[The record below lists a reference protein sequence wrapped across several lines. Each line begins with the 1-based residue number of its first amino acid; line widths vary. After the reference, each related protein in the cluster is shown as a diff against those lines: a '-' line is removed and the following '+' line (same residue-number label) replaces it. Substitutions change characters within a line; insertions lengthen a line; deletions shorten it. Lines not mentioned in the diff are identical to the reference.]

1 MNMVKKQQQQQRKT
15 TPEIFFEIYCL
26 SKELSI
32 HLWVISGNLE
42 DAQWAR
48 HPENTVASERSG
60 PSTQPW
66 ASRKPSSTERPGKT
80 CSPLIS
86 GGSSVKWEQSAVK
99 MNIMY
104 GKHKVCNKHPKNLQ
118 MIMIPP
124 FPLTTWSRKKAG
136 GRRPPLWRVKHLF
149 QQSSVLSEEVYTLC
163 YFLLNKK
170 YFPTYI
176 YFVMCYSMKTNSTSF
191 IKSVVGSNQSI
202 DVYACAS

>member
-1 MNMVKKQQQQQRKT
+1 MVKKQQQQQQRKT

-48 HPENTVASERSG
+48 HPENMVASERSR
-60 PSTQPW
+60 PSTQPR
-66 ASRKPSSTERPGKT
+66 ASRKPSSTEQPGNK
-80 CSPLIS
+80 CSPLIL

-104 GKHKVCNKHPKNLQ
+104 GKHKVCNKRPKNLQ

-124 FPLTTWSRKKAG
+124 CSLTTLGKKLEAG
-136 GRRPPLWRVKHLF
+136 DHLF
-149 QQSSVLSEEVYTLC
+149 GESNICFSKARCWVKRFIL
-163 YFLLNKK
+163 
-170 YFPTYI
+170 
-176 YFVMCYSMKTNSTSF
+176 FVISF
-191 IKSVVGSNQSI
+191 
-202 DVYACAS
+202 